1 MRILKRL
8 LLPLCTL
15 CLVGLGAAMPWLS
28 ARMED
33 ERAGGFR
40 EELDLN
46 VLSLTL
52 RHDSG
57 AADTLRLLG
66 GAHTMLYWG
75 GETALDPGDAEHA
88 AYDLSELL
96 VNAGVMDSKFGPLVL
111 DSWFPKLVMSGDGAD
126 SAIVWHCSWGEG
138 RYFFLDDA
146 TGKLAGGQ
154 FRRPGGMDVSAV
166 NDQIAAWIDF
176 CQDYYGVSLMDISWE
191 ADFSSGKPLEAGDV
205 CILTF
210 QPDYSEPFHVRLT
223 FNERSIE
230 FNSENK
236 FTDAD

>member
-1 MRILKRL
+1 MKVLRRL

-15 CLVGLGAAMPWLS
+15 CLVALGAAMPWLS

-33 ERAGGFR
+33 GRAGELR
-40 EELDLN
+40 EEFDLN

-52 RHDSG
+52 RRESG

-66 GAHTMLYWG
+66 GPYTMLYWG
-75 GETALDPGDAEHA
+75 GETALDPGGAQHA
-88 AYDLSELL
+88 AYSLSDQL
-96 VNAGVMDSKFGPLVL
+96 VAAGLMDERFSPLGL
-111 DSWFPKLVMSGDGAD
+111 GDWTHLLVMSEDGAG

-138 RYFFLDDA
+138 RYLFLDDA

-166 NDQIAAWIDF
+166 GGQVLAWADF
-176 CQDYYGVSLMDISWE
+176 CQDYYGVSFTDIHWE
-191 ADFSSGKPLEAGDV
+191 GNTGSGKPLAAGDV

-210 QPDYSEPFHVRLT
+210 QPDYSEPFDVRLT
-223 FNERSIE
+223 FNERSVE
-230 FNSENK
+230 FNSENR
-236 FTDAD
+236 FTDAG